1 MANEKLPLMY
11 RQGEFFIGF
20 FAFGSY
26 VISLYLQILSLGG
39 YLIFSP

>member
-20 FAFGSY
+20 FDFGSY
-26 VISLYLQILSLGG
+26 VISLYLEILSSVDL
-39 YLIFSP
+39 